1 MLLHDQTA
9 NTTTTHGELFREG
22 KCFST
27 PISWA
32 VGEGYSAVQKYTAQR
47 RVQVCTS
54 TYIHVD
60 TYIRLQFDTQRK
72 RHMKNKI
79 NAIAAVRSES
89 YRQVGCVVKV

>member
-22 KCFST
+22 NCFST

-47 RVQVCTS
+47 RVQVHVCTS

-60 TYIRLQFDTQRK
+60 ILDFRLTHKEKDTRKTKSTQSQRSGQN
-72 RHMKNKI
+72 HI
-79 NAIAAVRSES
+79 VR
-89 YRQVGCVVKV
+89 